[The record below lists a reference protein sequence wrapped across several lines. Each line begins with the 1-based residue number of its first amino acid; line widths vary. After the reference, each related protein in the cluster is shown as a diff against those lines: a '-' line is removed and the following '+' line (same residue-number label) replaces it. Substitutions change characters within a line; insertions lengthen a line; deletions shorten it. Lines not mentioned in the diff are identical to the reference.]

1 MTMEQQETVVETGA
15 EAPPSATVTR
25 RTATIT
31 PSGGEQARRIIVLI
45 FGLIQ
50 ILIGLRIVLL
60 LVNARQANGIVN
72 GILDLSQI
80 FVAPFDGI
88 LRTDN
93 LHASGATLDVTAVVA
108 FVGWTVLE
116 LIIIW
121 VVSIFRREPA

>member
-1 MTMEQQETVVETGA
+1 MEQEETVVETGA
-15 EAPPSATVTR
+15 DAPSSATVTR

-60 LVNARQANGIVN
+60 LVDARQANGIVN

-88 LRTDN
+88 LRTDY